1 MSDIIAETTGQPV
14 APAAPQA
21 KPPAAGGESAPAP
34 VADLRD
40 PALYIN
46 RQISWLSFNE
56 RVLNE
61 ALDPY
66 WPLLERVKFLSIFH
80 SNLDEFFMIRV
91 SGLHEQLEA
100 AVVEDS
106 ADGLSPRDQL
116 RSIAQITRRQVETAA
131 KLFSSELAPALTKQ
145 RIHIRDWKSL
155 SAETKKHACQYYR
168 RSVFPVLTPL
178 AVDPG
183 HPFPFISNLSLSLAV
198 EVRDPATKERK
209 FARVKVPESLP
220 RFVPLETLSGAPA
233 HGSPS
238 PDAAHE
244 FLPLEQIIAANIE
257 DLFPGMDLLGC
268 FPFRVTRDMDLEIEE
283 EGQDL
288 LSIVD
293 REVRRRRFGACVRLE
308 IDSGVPERVR
318 KLLKEKLEIDD
329 EDMYESAGPLGL
341 SALMSLAFL
350 PRPDLRDPPFTPR
363 VPAELGDNGDIFA
376 AIAKQD
382 ILLHHPYDSFTPVL
396 DFLRRAAEDPQVLAV
411 KMTLYRAGSNA
422 EAVRALVRAAENGKE
437 VAVSIELKARFD
449 EANNI
454 LWARTL
460 EHAGAHVFY
469 GDAAMKTHAKVV
481 LVVRREGSGL
491 HRYVHLGT
499 GNYNAGTARIYTDL
513 GLFTA
518 DRQIGEDVS
527 ELFNS
532 LSGFSKKSQYR
543 KLAVAPTGL
552 ADAVLSKI
560 EQQTS
565 LAHEGKP
572 AQIFAKMNSL
582 VDNRVVQALYR
593 ASRAGVKIDLCIR
606 GICCLR
612 PGVPGVSDNIR
623 VHSVVGRFLEHERVL
638 VFGPEGSQSFF
649 LSSADWMP
657 RNLDRRVEVMFP
669 VESEK
674 LREQIRHEVIEPLA
688 ADRGCAYEL
697 GPSGEYQ
704 RRALPP
710 DKTHRRMQAEVLDR
724 VQHRGTTPG
733 GNGATG

>member
-1 MSDIIAETTGQPV
+1 MGDIASETPGKPA
-14 APAAPQA
+14 APAAPT
-21 KPPAAGGESAPAP
+21 KSAPAASETAP
-34 VADLRD
+34 APDAPAPAVDLHD
-40 PALYIN
+40 PTLYIN

-66 WPLLERVKFLSIFH
+66 WPLLERLKFLAIFH

-100 AVVEDS
+100 AVVENS
-106 ADGLSPRDQL
+106 PDGLNPREQL
-116 RSIAQITRRQVETAA
+116 SRIAQITRRQVEVGA
-131 KLFSSELAPALTKQ
+131 KLFATELAPALAKQ

-155 SAETKKHACQYYR
+155 SAETKKQACQYYR

-198 EVRDPATKERK
+198 EARDPATGERK

-220 RFVPLETLSGAPA
+220 RFVPLDALSGAPS
-233 HGSPS
+233 HGSQS
-238 PDAAHE
+238 LDAAHE

-350 PRPDLRDPPFTPR
+350 PRPDLRDPPFSPR
-363 VPAELGDNGDIFA
+363 VPVELDNGDIFA

-565 LAHEGKP
+565 LAQEGKP

-612 PGVPGVSDNIR
+612 PGVPGVSENIR

-669 VESEK
+669 VESER
-674 LREQIRHEVIEPLA
+674 LREQIRHEVIDPLA

-697 GPSGEYQ
+697 GNSGEYQ
-704 RRALPP
+704 RRTLPP

-724 VQHRGTTPG
+724 VQHRGSTP
-733 GNGATG
+733 GNGA

>member
-1 MSDIIAETTGQPV
+1 MSDITAETTGK
-14 APAAPQA
+14 PAAPQA
-21 KPPAAGGESAPAP
+21 KPPAAAEESAPAP

-66 WPLLERVKFLSIFH
+66 WPLLERLKFLSIFH

-116 RSIAQITRRQVETAA
+116 RSIAQICRRQVEAAA
-131 KLFSSELAPALTKQ
+131 KLFSAELAPALTKQ

-155 SAETKKHACQYYR
+155 SAETRKHACQYYR
-168 RSVFPVLTPL
+168 RTVFPVLTPL

-198 EVRDPATKERK
+198 EARDPANKERK

-220 RFVPLETLSGAPA
+220 RFVPLDALTGEPA
-233 HGSPS
+233 HGPSTS
-238 PDAAHE
+238 PDAVQE
-244 FLPLEQIIAANIE
+244 FLPLEQLIAANLE
-257 DLFPGMDLLGC
+257 DLFPGMEMLGC
-268 FPFRVTRDMDLEIEE
+268 FPFRVTRDMDLEYEE

-308 IDSGVPERVR
+308 VDTGVPDRIR

-329 EDMYESAGPLGL
+329 EDVYESTAPLGL
-341 SALMSLAFL
+341 SALMAIAML

-363 VPAELGDNGDIFA
+363 VPAELSDGADIFA
-376 AIAKQD
+376 VIAKQD
-382 ILLHHPYDSFTPVL
+382 ILLHHPYDSFTPVV

-469 GDAAMKTHAKVV
+469 GDVGMKTHAKVV
-481 LVVRREGSGL
+481 LVVRREGSAL

-499 GNYNAGTARIYTDL
+499 GNYNAGTARIYTDI

-552 ADAVLSKI
+552 YDATLSQI
-560 EQQTS
+560 EQQAG
-565 LAHEGKP
+565 LAREGKP
-572 AQIFAKMNSL
+572 AHIFAKMNSL
-582 VDNRVVQALYR
+582 VDQRVIQALYR
-593 ASRAGVKIDLCIR
+593 AAQAGVKIELCIR

-612 PGVPGVSDNIR
+612 PGLPGVSDNIR
-623 VHSVVGRFLEHERVL
+623 VMSVIGRFLEHERVF
-638 VFGPEGSQSFF
+638 VFGPEGKESFF

-674 LREQIRHEVIEPLA
+674 LREQIRHEVIAPLR

-697 GPSGEYQ
+697 DPQGEYQ
-704 RRALPP
+704 RRPLLEG
-710 DKTHRRMQAEVLDR
+710 KTHRRMQAEVMDR
-724 VQHRGTTPG
+724 VQHRGATG
-733 GNGATG
+733 SNGNGA